1 MILKT
6 QTKSMKIRFIQ
17 LIFSALFGMLL
28 ISCQNSSTNK
38 KVEAVSPE
46 LLSAEIAK
54 RMPSQPVEEELPGKT
69 VYINN
74 CLSCHQ
80 SDGSGVPNKHPPL
93 GPGSWIGKDP
103 KELVAIMMKGLSG
116 QIEVDGQIY
125 KNHMP
130 SQAKLTDEELADV
143 LTYIRSSFGNN
154 FGPVTAALVEKV
166 RSGR

>member
-1 MILKT
+1 M
-6 QTKSMKIRFIQ
+6 
-17 LIFSALFGMLL
+17 
-28 ISCQNSSTNK
+28 
-38 KVEAVSPE
+38 
-46 LLSAEIAK
+46 
-54 RMPSQPVEEELPGKT
+54 
-69 VYINN
+69 
-74 CLSCHQ
+74 
-80 SDGSGVPNKHPPL
+80 HPPL

-143 LTYIRSSFGNN
+143 LTYVRSSFGNN
-154 FGPVTAALVEKV
+154 FGPVTAAIVEKV

>member
-1 MILKT
+1 MKMSFNRLIL
-6 QTKSMKIRFIQ
+6 SV
-17 LIFSALFGMLL
+17 LFGLFL
-28 ISCQNSSTNK
+28 FSCQNSFTNK
-38 KVEAVSPE
+38 KVEAVTSE
-46 LLSAEIAK
+46 QLSSVISKKLPA
-54 RMPSQPVEEELPGKT
+54 QPVEEELPGKT